1 MVFQLNSPPFN
12 SKLPGLYHL
21 YYTWISFDILPLER
35 EGTCSAMDK
44 TLVWQTKGRE
54 IKSRSRRGKKCD
66 VREGR
71 QLYEKAD
78 GKGDCVV
85 SGRV

>member
-1 MVFQLNSPPFN
+1 M
-12 SKLPGLYHL
+12 
-21 YYTWISFDILPLER
+21 I
-35 EGTCSAMDK
+35 EGIRSATDK

-66 VREGR
+66 VREGM
-71 QLYEKAD
+71 QLDEKAD
-78 GKGDCVV
+78 GKGGCVE